1 MDPLS
6 IAVGTV
12 GLADVSFRVL
22 SYLGDIKG
30 ASSKIQDEIT
40 ILGQEIKALIAV
52 NESVEDFSSSRHEL
66 RNFGATADDPS
77 HVDQVWDNL
86 ALLLQQSKGAIEQL
100 EALLSEVVG
109 KKGALVA
116 GRIDGLRKTI
126 RRLGRDSEY
135 MQIRQRLANYQAG
148 IQMLLNA
155 LNLYV
160 QGLRYG
166 QD

>member
-109 KKGALVA
+109 EKGALVA

>member
-40 ILGQEIKALIAV
+40 ILGQEIKSLIAV

-66 RNFGATADDPS
+66 RNFGATADDQS

-86 ALLLQQSKGAIEQL
+86 ALLLQQSKGTIEQL

-126 RRLGRDSEY
+126 RRRGRDSEY